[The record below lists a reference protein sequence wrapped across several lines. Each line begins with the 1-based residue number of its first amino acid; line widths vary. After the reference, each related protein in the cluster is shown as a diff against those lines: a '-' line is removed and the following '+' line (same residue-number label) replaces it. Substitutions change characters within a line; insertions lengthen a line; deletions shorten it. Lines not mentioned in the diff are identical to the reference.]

1 MKNSFKSRIGVSPV
15 AAVLVVTGF
24 AGIAHAQY
32 PTKPIRFIVAS
43 QPGGIADLTPRLL
56 APRLQEGLGQ
66 PIIIENRPGG
76 GIVAGGETVAKASPD
91 GYTLLSATPQ
101 VAIVQSM
108 VKELTFD
115 PRRDL
120 APVSLIGVV
129 PNMLLVEPNRQ
140 QKTIGELVAFARA
153 NPGKLNYSSTGAGTS
168 VHLTAELFKYYAG
181 INIVHVPF
189 KGAAAAMTA
198 LMAGTVDMTVD
209 TLSSSISHIR
219 SGKIRPLAIF
229 SAQRAAA
236 IPDVPTMIE
245 SGYKDLEMSAWGGV
259 VTTGKTPPEI
269 IARVDAE
276 IGKALAHQPTAASYD
291 KVGLN
296 VRYMNARD
304 FGKFWDAEIG
314 RFALAIKASGAA
326 KD

>member
-1 MKNSFKSRIGVSPV
+1 MNPLLRAAALAALFVCGASLAQDSR
-15 AAVLVVTGF
+15 
-24 AGIAHAQY
+24 Y

-56 APRLQEGLGQ
+56 APKLQEGLGQ
-66 PIIIENRPGG
+66 PIVIENRPGG
-76 GIVAGGETVAKASPD
+76 GVVSGGETVAKASPD

-108 VKELTFD
+108 VKDLTFD

-120 APVSLIGVV
+120 APVSLIGVI
-129 PNMLLVEPNRQ
+129 PNMLLVEPGRQ
-140 QKTIGELVAFARA
+140 QKTIGELVAYARA
-153 NPGKLNYSSTGAGTS
+153 NPGKLNYSSTGAGTA
-168 VHLTAELFKYYAG
+168 VHLSAELFKYYAG
-181 INIVHVPF
+181 IDVVHVPF

-198 LMAGTVDMTVD
+198 LMSGTVDITVD

-229 SAQRAAA
+229 SAQRSATL
-236 IPDVPTMIE
+236 PEVPTMIE
-245 SGYKDLEMSAWGGV
+245 SGYKDLEISAWGGV
-259 VTTGKTPPEI
+259 VTTGKTPQEVIGRLDTEI
-269 IARVDAE
+269 R
-276 IGKALAHQPTAASYD
+276 KALAHQPTVASYE
-291 KVGLN
+291 KVGVT
-296 VRYMNARD
+296 VRYMGASE

-314 RFALAIKASGAA
+314 RFALAIKASGAV

>member
-1 MKNSFKSRIGVSPV
+1 MKKSVRSMMRTGPIA
-15 AAVLVVTGF
+15 AAVIAGLTG
-24 AGIAHAQY
+24 AAHAQY
-32 PTKPIRFIVAS
+32 PNKPIRFIVAS
-43 QPGGIADLTPRLL
+43 QPGGIADLMPRLL

-66 PIIIENRPGG
+66 PIVIENRPGG
-76 GIVAGGETVAKASPD
+76 GIVSGGETVAKAAPD

-108 VKELTFD
+108 VKDLTFD

-120 APVSLIGVV
+120 APVSLLGVI
-129 PNMLLVEPNRQ
+129 PNLVIVEAGRP
-140 QKTIGELVAFARA
+140 QKNLAELVAFARA

-181 INIVHVPF
+181 VNIVHVPF
-189 KGAAAAMTA
+189 KGAAAATTA
-198 LMAGTVDMTVD
+198 LMSGTVDMTVE

-219 SGKIRPLAIF
+219 SGKVRPLAIF

-236 IPDVPTMIE
+236 LPEVPTMIE

-276 IGKALAHQPTAASYD
+276 IGKALAHPPTAASYD
-291 KVGLN
+291 KVGVN

-304 FGKFWDAEIG
+304 YGKFWDTEIG